1 MITYNVVSY
10 LCSYPH
16 NDISIYMYFLFLGLF
31 YLVSIYFYKKSVR
44 KYDGLRRV
52 KSVTNWRPIQEIVRV
67 EGSREVSDRLMIS
80 DREFFIVLV
89 PTLLQRARANGGP
102 VALRWK

>member
-1 MITYNVVSY
+1 MITYNVVSS

-31 YLVSIYFYKKSVR
+31 YLVPIYFYKKSVR

-80 DREFFIVLV
+80 DRASTYFTSKGES
-89 PTLLQRARANGGP
+89 
-102 VALRWK
+102 